1 MEMEPVSPRAQSAPG
16 SMACPKCGFEQEE
29 RLDCRKCGVVFS
41 KFYALFQPG
50 KPATQSIP
58 MDSTAPEQ
66 LGQDHKAANSDLQL
80 QIKELSAK
88 FSQVEFEKAERNQL
102 RTDLKNLEQ
111 QFQAHLDRMAIR
123 LDQVEKKSAETSDPK
138 PQQKSES
145 QSSEILKRLEKIED
159 ILMNLDPISRQI
171 SDLTQRD
178 VTNSRQ
184 ISELQTQYTL
194 LRQEVLEIKDQ
205 INLINKARE
214 AEEPRTP
221 IEEDVRA
228 IRKNLEE
235 FRQFLSKHA
244 SS

>member
-1 MEMEPVSPRAQSAPG
+1 MEPVSYRARSTPG
-16 SMACPKCGFEQEE
+16 SMVCPKCGFEQEE

-58 MDSTAPEQ
+58 MDSTVPEQ
-66 LGQDHKAANSDLQL
+66 LGQDPKAATIDLQL
-80 QIKELSAK
+80 QIKELTAK
-88 FSQVEFEKAERNQL
+88 FAQVEFEKAERNQL
-102 RTDLKNLEQ
+102 RSDLRNLEQ
-111 QFQAHLDRMAIR
+111 QFQTHLDLMADR
-123 LDQVEKKSAETSDPK
+123 LDQAEKRLIETPDPK
-138 PQQKSES
+138 PQPEPDD
-145 QSSEILKRLEKIED
+145 QSPEILKRLEKIED

-171 SDLTQRD
+171 EDLTQRD

-184 ISELQTQYTL
+184 ISEIQTQYTL
-194 LRQEVLEIKDQ
+194 LRQEVMEIKNQ
-205 INLINKARE
+205 IDLISKARE
-214 AEEPRTP
+214 TEEPRTP